1 MKNFIKIS
9 SIIVQTTNLLSKFG
23 RSEWADKLEECSLA
37 LPHDT
42 AFALS
47 QIVSLYGG
55 SGSINDI
62 VLYEQAK
69 PLLDENN
76 KLHALLAELYDVCVG
91 SH

>member
-1 MKNFIKIS
+1 MKSISKIS
-9 SIIVQTTNLLSKFG
+9 SIIVQTTALLRKFG
-23 RSEWADKLEECSLA
+23 CPEWADKLEKCRLA

-42 AFALS
+42 TYALS

>member
-1 MKNFIKIS
+1 MKSISKIS
-9 SIIVQTTNLLSKFG
+9 SIIVQTTDLLRKFG
-23 RSEWADKLEECSLA
+23 SPEWADKLEKCRLA
-37 LPHDT
+37 LPHD
-42 AFALS
+42 ALS

-55 SGSINDI
+55 SGSINDL

>member
-1 MKNFIKIS
+1 MKNISKIS
-9 SIIVQTTNLLSKFG
+9 SIIAQTTDLLCKFG
-23 RSEWADKLEECSLA
+23 RPEWADKLDACRIA

-42 AFALS
+42 TYALS

-69 PLLDENN
+69 PLLNENN
-76 KLHALLAELYDVCVG
+76 ELHALLAELYDACVG